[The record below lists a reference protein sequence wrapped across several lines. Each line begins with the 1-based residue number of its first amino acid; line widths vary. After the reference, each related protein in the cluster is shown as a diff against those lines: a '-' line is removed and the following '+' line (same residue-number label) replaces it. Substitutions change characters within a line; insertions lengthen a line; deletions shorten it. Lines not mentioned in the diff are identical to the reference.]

1 MRENI
6 KLGEMLTL
14 ICIKKCLHNY
24 FLHNY
29 EKKSEMIMHISGF
42 LTQQNGIASCKINKI
57 IDYININLIAK

>member
-29 EKKSEMIMHISGF
+29 EKKSEMIMHSTGF
-42 LTQQNGIASCKINKI
+42 ITQQNGIASCKMNK
-57 IDYININLIAK
+57 